1 MSAYD
6 DYGDDRS
13 PNPLAAYKPRVWKQ
27 ERALD
32 LSVCSK
38 PEPTSKTNIP
48 SVASHTKKSI
58 KPSLQ
63 PYF

>member
-6 DYGDDRS
+6 EYGDRPPVS
-13 PNPLAAYKPRVWKQ
+13 LAAYKPRAWKQ
-27 ERALD
+27 EKLLD
-32 LSVCSK
+32 LSVYSK

-48 SVASHTKKSI
+48 SAATFSKKSI